1 MINGKVAGIAFGGFA
16 GYLLL
21 SKAFN
26 VVNNCVKN
34 VCLAS
39 EWKAY
44 YKYSKDPL
52 TVPPGYACGTRKI
65 NDNEEVFVENPKEVN
80 KNGDASKTDKTE
92 SILQSIKDVIKDI
105 KVELKASNGA
115 SEGQT
120 EASVEDICT
129 SEDSEE
135 EKTVEVEENDDE
147 TVD

>member
-1 MINGKVAGIAFGGFA
+1 MINGKIAGVAFGGFA

-21 SKAFN
+21 SKALN

-44 YKYSKDPL
+44 YKYCKDPL

-120 EASVEDICT
+120 EASEEDIYP
-129 SEDSEE
+129 SEE
-135 EKTVEVEENDDE
+135 EETVEVEENDDE